1 MKTKNYGLLDVCRI
15 FAAILVIA
23 IHIGPLEFLNKTGD
37 YIFTGI
43 IARIGVPFFLMITG
57 YFVIARFAGMKADS
71 GRWKTVWRFIK
82 KTGLLYTAAMI
93 LYLPVNIYAGQLPLW
108 TERTNTQAGLWIFKL
123 FKFIF
128 VDGTFYHL
136 WYFPAVIFGVAFV
149 CLLLEKMSVKAVFAV
164 SVVLYGIGLLGDSYY
179 GLVLSV
185 PVLASIYDGIF
196 TVCEYTRNGLFYVPV
211 FLMLGCML
219 AGKRANLRRNG
230 LAFGLS
236 MAAMIT
242 EGLIL
247 YFLRWQRHDSM
258 YIFLIPA
265 AYTCFGFLLAYCR
278 RVGVPPALGLRMR
291 NIAMLMYVLHPLV
304 LIGVR
309 GMDKILGLHGSLNG
323 NGLMMYVLVTLI
335 SAAVS
340 SVMAV
345 FMGKIQRIFQR
356 RHFDG
361 NRRL

>member
-1 MKTKNYGLLDVCRI
+1 M
-15 FAAILVIA
+15 
-23 IHIGPLEFLNKTGD
+23 
-37 YIFTGI
+37 
-43 IARIGVPFFLMITG
+43 
-57 YFVIARFAGMKADS
+57 
-71 GRWKTVWRFIK
+71 
-82 KTGLLYTAAMI
+82 
-93 LYLPVNIYAGQLPLW
+93 
-108 TERTNTQAGLWIFKL
+108 
-123 FKFIF
+123 
-128 VDGTFYHL
+128 
-136 WYFPAVIFGVAFV
+136 
-149 CLLLEKMSVKAVFAV
+149 KAVFAV

-291 NIAMLMYVLHPLV
+291 NIAMIMYVLHPLV
-304 LIGVR
+304 LFGVR